1 MKIGSK
7 ELIRD
12 INTTLVLESIIEK
25 VPISRAELSKN
36 LGLTKAT
43 ISSIV
48 QELITK
54 HLVIEIGCGDTSIG
68 RKPTMLTLNYTAAN
82 TICVDLDVT
91 QIHFMVT
98 DLGGKSIYRKTLCL
112 KEGYEKHAVKFL
124 IDLIE
129 EYKQSAPSSIYGI
142 AGITI
147 AIHGVIHKNTIIFTP
162 YYNLSSNIAEELQKY
177 FEIPVFLYNESNLAV
192 IGENIFSTQV
202 ENIASVG
209 IHTGIGLGMILNN
222 KLYTGFN
229 GYAGEFGHTI
239 IELDGRQCP
248 CGNKGCL
255 EQYASQRVLLKEL
268 AQKKQTEKIS
278 FEQFK
283 ELYLKKDIDALAITK
298 QFVKIIAAG
307 LNNLLNLYNP
317 EIILL
322 NSQFTT
328 EFPKLLEEIKALLQ
342 PRMKM
347 ANTIRLSKMND
358 EAILYGA
365 AYINISNF
373 LKIKHFYPSIR
384 F

>member
-25 VPISRAELSKN
+25 APVSRAELSKT

-54 HLVIEIGCGDTSIG
+54 HLVIEIGCGNTSIG
-68 RKPTMLTLNYTAAN
+68 RKPTMLTLNYTSAT

-98 DLGGKSIYRKTLCL
+98 DLGGKNIYRKTLCL
-112 KEGYEKHAVKFL
+112 KEGYEKYAVKFL
-124 IDLIE
+124 IHLIE
-129 EYKQSAPSSIYGI
+129 EYKQSAFSNTYGI
-142 AGITI
+142 VGITI
-147 AIHGVIHKNTIIFTP
+147 AIHGVIHKNTVIFTP
-162 YYNLSSNIAEELQKY
+162 YYNLSPNIAEKLEKY
-177 FEIPVFLYNESNLAV
+177 FQIPVFLYNESNLAV
-192 IGENIFSTQV
+192 IGENIFSTRV

-268 AQKKQTEKIS
+268 AQKKCTEKIS

-328 EFPKLLEEIKALLQ
+328 EFPELLEEIKTLLQ

-373 LKIKHFYPSIR
+373 LKIKRFYPSIR